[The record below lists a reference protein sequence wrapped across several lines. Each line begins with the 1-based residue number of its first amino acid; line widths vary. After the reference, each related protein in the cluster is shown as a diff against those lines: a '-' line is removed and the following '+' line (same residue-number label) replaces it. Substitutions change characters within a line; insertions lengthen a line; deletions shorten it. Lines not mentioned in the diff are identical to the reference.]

1 MLFVGDSLV
10 AGVGDP
16 TGRGWVGRCVAAA
29 YEAGTAVTPY
39 NLGVRGD
46 TSRDVLQRWEGE
58 ARPRLAAEAAMRV
71 VFSFGANDTIRE
83 GGELRVPTDESIA
96 NLDAVLVRAAALAL
110 PAFIVGPSPVDDE
123 HQRQRSLELARRMG
137 HVAASRGVP
146 FVDVAS
152 AINRSDV
159 WRDEAARGDGAHPRA
174 GGYELLAELIRGPWL
189 TWLQRPTA
197 P

>member
-1 MLFVGDSLV
+1 MLATRLSP
-10 AGVGDP
+10 AVGDP

-29 YEAGTAVTPY
+29 YDAGTAVTPY

-46 TSRDVLQRWEGE
+46 TSRDVLERWEGE

-71 VFSFGANDTIRE
+71 VFS
-83 GGELRVPTDESIA
+83 P
-96 NLDAVLVRAAALAL
+96 
-110 PAFIVGPSPVDDE
+110 P
-123 HQRQRSLELARRMG
+123 RS
-137 HVAASRGVP
+137 
-146 FVDVAS
+146 
-152 AINRSDV
+152 NRSDV